1 MVELSETRRP
11 GSDETS
17 SKGFTYYQFGICNG
31 HHVKWVAIGISSRL
45 QLFVVEVISVDKHI
59 M

>member
-1 MVELSETRRP
+1 MVGLYGTRRP
-11 GSDETS
+11 GSSENS
-17 SKGFTYYQFGICNG
+17 SKGCTYYLSGMSDVY
-31 HHVKWVAIGISSRL
+31 HVKWVAIGISSRL